1 MDNNINT
8 KGLYI
13 YGIIPNC
20 YEAEQYRELSSFDVF
35 NIPFQKVSAIV
46 SSNDVVDY
54 RQLDT
59 EKLAR
64 LLINHQKT
72 IESIMNIGFT
82 MIIPMRLDTFANN
95 TTEVL
100 RILENGYDLIIETI
114 QKVANHLEIDIVAT
128 WSDFNQIMEEI
139 AVNPEILELKTKI
152 EKSKN
157 RVTQTDQLT
166 IGYLV
171 KKILDEKN
179 AEYATKIIEAL
190 NPFCQSTKSHE
201 VMNDQMV
208 INTAFLVNQGQSAL
222 LEKALDQL
230 DERFNGKLNFKLV
243 GPLPCYSFYSLE
255 VKELCFEEIES
266 AKKELGLHNSTS
278 ERIIKQAYLDKAR
291 LFHPDTNP
299 GDDSA
304 VIFNKIN
311 KAYQTMLDYVNA
323 VKPESREDQFSL
335 LIDAVAEN
343 SFFLKI
349 KE

>member
-1 MDNNINT
+1 MDNDINT

-82 MIIPMRLDTFANN
+82 TIIPMRLDTFANN

-208 INTAFLVNQGQSAL
+208 INTAFLVNQDQSVL
-222 LEKALDQL
+222 LEKALNQL
-230 DERFNGKLNFKLV
+230 DEEFNGKLNFKLV

>member
-1 MDNNINT
+1 MDNDINT

-13 YGIIPNC
+13 YGIIPTC
-20 YEAEQYRELSSFDVF
+20 YAAEKFRELDSINVF
-35 NIPFQKVSAIV
+35 NITFEKVSAIV
-46 SSNDVVDY
+46 SENSVIDY
-54 RQLDT
+54 RQLGT
-59 EKLAR
+59 EPLAR
-64 LLINHQKT
+64 LLIDHQKT
-72 IESIMNIGFT
+72 IESLMNMGFT
-82 MIIPMRLDTFANN
+82 TIIPMRLGTFANN

-100 RILENGYDLIIETI
+100 KILENGYDLIMEIFE
-114 QKVANHLEIDIVAT
+114 KVTNLLEIDIVAT
-128 WSDFNQIMEEI
+128 WSDFNKIMAEI

-152 EKSKN
+152 GKSKN

-243 GPLPCYSFYSLE
+243 GPLPCYSFYTLE
-255 VKELCFEEIES
+255 VKELHFEEIES
-266 AKKELGLHNSTS
+266 AKKELGLNNFIF
-278 ERIIKQAYLDKAR
+278 EKDIKQAYLNKVK

-304 VIFNKIN
+304 VIFNRIN

-323 VKPESREDQFSL
+323 VKPASSENQFSL
-335 LIDAVAEN
+335 LSDAVAEN

>member
-1 MDNNINT
+1 MDNDINT

-13 YGIIPNC
+13 YGIIPTC
-20 YEAEQYRELSSFDVF
+20 YAAEKFRELDSINVF
-35 NIPFQKVSAIV
+35 NITFEKVSAIV
-46 SSNDVVDY
+46 SENSVIDY
-54 RQLDT
+54 RQLGT
-59 EKLAR
+59 EPLAR
-64 LLINHQKT
+64 LLIDHQKT
-72 IESIMNIGFT
+72 IESLMNMGFT
-82 MIIPMRLDTFANN
+82 TIIPMRLGSFANN

-100 RILENGYDLIIETI
+100 KILENGYDLIMEIFE
-114 QKVANHLEIDIVAT
+114 KANNLLEIDIVAT
-128 WSDFNQIMEEI
+128 WSDFSQILAEI
-139 AVNPEILELKTKI
+139 AVNPQVVEMKAKI
-152 EKSKN
+152 GKSKISI
-157 RVTQTDQLT
+157 TQSDQLT

-171 KKILDEKN
+171 KKILDKKN

-190 NPFCQSTKSHE
+190 KPFCQSTKQHE

-208 INTAFLVNQGQSAL
+208 SNTAFLVNQSQSAL

-243 GPLPCYSFYSLE
+243 GPLPCYSFYTLE
-255 VKELCFEEIES
+255 VKELHFEEIES
-266 AKKELGLHNSTS
+266 AKKELGLNNFIF
-278 ERIIKQAYLDKAR
+278 EKDIKQAYLNKVK

-304 VIFNKIN
+304 VIFNRIN
-311 KAYQTMLDYVNA
+311 KAYQTMLDYVN
-323 VKPESREDQFSL
+323 VLKPASCEYQFSL